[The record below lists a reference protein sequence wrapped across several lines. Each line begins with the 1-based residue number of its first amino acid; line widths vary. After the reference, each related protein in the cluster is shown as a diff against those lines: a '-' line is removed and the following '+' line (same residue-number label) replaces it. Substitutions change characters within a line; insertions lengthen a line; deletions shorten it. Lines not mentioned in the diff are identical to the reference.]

1 MLMPVQKITTSVS
14 PSGSLNV
21 LSHQEVERLRDM
33 SSSGLHEIFRRCSLA
48 VLNCGQEN
56 DNALQLMADYS
67 DFDVRVIQQDRGA
80 RLEVINAP
88 ASAFVDGKMI
98 LGVRNHLFAVL
109 RDIVYVAQLQEQSGM
124 DFQTSAGITDFV
136 FHILRNSGSLRPK
149 LRSDVVVCWGGHS
162 ITRQEYDYSKEVGYQ
177 IGLRKLHICT
187 GCGAG
192 AMKGPMKGA
201 AIGHLKQ
208 QINPGRYIGMSEP
221 GIIASESPNPM
232 VNELIIL
239 PDIEKRLEAFVRLG
253 HAFVVFPGGVGTTEE
268 ILFLIGI
275 LSHPDNAALP
285 FPLVLTGPRGSEAY
299 FEQVDDFIASIL
311 GPEVRHFYQIIIGD
325 PQQVARTVAEGAEK
339 VYTFRREQSDA
350 YYFNWRLKIPNEFQI
365 PFEPTHESMAGL
377 QIKTA
382 MDRASLAYNLRRV
395 FSGIVAGNVKA
406 NGMQRV
412 KERGPFEIN
421 GDRSIMQRMD
431 KLLEAF
437 VAQGRMKLPGQIYEP
452 CYRIK
457 T

>member
-14 PSGSLNV
+14 PSGSLNM
-21 LSHQEVERLRDM
+21 LSHHEVERLRDM
-33 SSSGLHEIFRRCSLA
+33 SASGLHEIFRRCSLA
-48 VLNCGQEN
+48 VLNCGQDN
-56 DNALQLMADYS
+56 DNALQLMEDYA
-67 DFDVRVIQQDRGA
+67 DFDVRVIQQDRGV
-80 RLEVINAP
+80 RLEVLNAP

-109 RDIVYVAQLQEQSGM
+109 RDIVYISQLVEQSGM
-124 DFQTSAGITDFV
+124 DLQTSSGVTNFV
-136 FHILRNSGSLRPK
+136 FHILRNSGSLRAK
-149 LRSDVVVCWGGHS
+149 TRTGVVVCWGGHS
-162 ITRQEYDYSKEVGYQ
+162 IPRQEYDYSKEVGYQ
-177 IGLRKLHICT
+177 MGLRKLHICT

-208 QINPGRYIGMSEP
+208 QITPGRYIGMSEP
-221 GIIASESPNPM
+221 GIIASESPNPI
-232 VNELIIL
+232 VNELVIL

-253 HAFVVFPGGVGTTEE
+253 HAFVIFPGGVGTTEE
-268 ILFLIGI
+268 ILFLLGI
-275 LSHPDNAALP
+275 LLHPENAALP

-299 FEQVDDFIASIL
+299 FEQVDDFITSIL
-311 GPEVRHFYQIIIGD
+311 GTEVRRFYQIIVGD
-325 PQQVARTVAEGAEK
+325 PQRVARTIAEGAEK
-339 VYTFRREQSDA
+339 VYEFRRDQSDA
-350 YYFNWRLKIPNEFQI
+350 YYFNWRLKIAPEFQI

-377 QIKTA
+377 QIKAA
-382 MDRASLAYNLRRV
+382 MDRSSLAYNLRRV

-406 NGMQRV
+406 NGMQQV

-421 GDRSIMQRMD
+421 GDSAIMLRMD

-437 VAQGRMKLPGQIYEP
+437 VAQGRMKLPGQIYVP